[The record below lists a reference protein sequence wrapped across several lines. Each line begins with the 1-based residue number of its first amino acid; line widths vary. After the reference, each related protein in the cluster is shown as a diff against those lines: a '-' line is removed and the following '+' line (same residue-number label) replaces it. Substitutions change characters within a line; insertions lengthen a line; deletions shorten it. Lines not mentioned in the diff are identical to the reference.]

1 MQLYLNQDRNQPSTF
16 DPDEENQV
24 WSRWLGLGEE
34 KWRDRHIVAG

>member
-1 MQLYLNQDRNQPSTF
+1 MQLHPDKNWYHPFLV